1 MSRLSQSEG
10 VQIVNINNMCVERL
24 REGDSVFCG
33 DFACLIPLKYELDA
47 LKRVISALETSEESE
62 PYAGFRDDLGIISG
76 LHDCLEGERETFFEN
91 LR

>member
-24 REGDSVFCG
+24 REGNSAFYG
-33 DFACLIPLKYELDA
+33 GFACLIPLKYELDA
-47 LKRVISALETSEESE
+47 LKRVISALEASEGPD
-62 PYAGFRDDLGIISG
+62 PYAEFKDDLGIISG
-76 LHDCLEGERETFFEN
+76 LYDCLQGERETFFEN